1 VSLREIVLL
10 GSTGSIGTQALGDH
24 GFMAHVL
31 RKRETVVVNENVA
44 DAVKKQRS
52 HLLHGDE
59 HLGNL
64 YIEPDGRPGFLDWQ
78 VKRAPWS
85 QGVSYFMVG
94 GLDSGDRR
102 NWERGLLAHYLDR
115 LAANGVKA
123 PSFEHAWLSYRR
135 DILYGF
141 LVWVVND
148 SQYQSE
154 IVNVANT
161 VRFGTAML
169 EHDTLGLLG

>member
-1 VSLREIVLL
+1 
-10 GSTGSIGTQALGDH
+10 
-24 GFMAHVL
+24 M
-31 RKRETVVVNENVA
+31 
-44 DAVKKQRS
+44 
-52 HLLHGDE
+52 
-59 HLGNL
+59 
-64 YIEPDGRPGFLDWQ
+64 
-78 VKRAPWS
+78 
-85 QGVSYFMVG
+85 
-94 GLDSGDRR
+94 
-102 NWERGLLAHYLDR
+102 
-115 LAANGVKA
+115 KA